1 METYIII
8 GLSAI
13 IGFYMAWNIGA
24 NDVANAMGTSVGAR
38 SVTFKQA
45 IIIAAIFEFLG
56 AMLVGNHV
64 SLTIAKGI
72 VNPQD
77 YTNNAMVFA
86 YGMLA
91 TLLSAALWVNL
102 ATKLGMPVS
111 TTHSIVGGVIGFGI
125 VSKGIASIK
134 WVKLISIVAS
144 WIVSPISGGI
154 ISFFI
159 FVFIS
164 KSILTQ
170 EKPVVAAK
178 KYAPLLAF
186 LVAIILVF
194 SMLYKGLK
202 NLHLDFTFF
211 HALLIAAL
219 VGIIFSLFI
228 YAIVA
233 RIPVD
238 TTLPYKR
245 RFPQVERVF
254 AVLQLIT
261 ASYMAFSHGAN
272 DVANAVGPLMGA
284 VYANALVHSSN
295 IAMPIWVL
303 SVGAVGIVVGLS
315 MYGYKVILVVG
326 RKITDMTPSRGF
338 SAEFGAATTVLV
350 CSKLG
355 LPISTTHTLIGSV
368 IGVGLARGIGALNGK
383 VLKDVAISWI
393 LTIPIAAILS
403 AGIFLSLEGFFSL
416 L

>member
-1 METYIII
+1 MELYIILI
-8 GLSAI
+8 LSAV

-77 YTNNAMVFA
+77 YTNNAMIFA

-125 VSKGIASIK
+125 VSKGFTSIK
-134 WVKLISIVAS
+134 WIKLVSIVAS

-154 ISFFI
+154 ISFVIFI
-159 FVFIS
+159 FIS

-178 KYAPLLAF
+178 KYAPFLAF

-202 NLHLDFTFF
+202 NLHLNLSFS
-211 HALLIAAL
+211 HALIIASI
-219 VGIIFSLFI
+219 VGIVFAFFIFLVVS
-228 YAIVA
+228 

-254 AVLQLIT
+254 AILQLIT

-284 VYANALVHSSN
+284 VYANALVHSKN
-295 IAMPIWVL
+295 IPMPIWVL

-338 SAEFGAATTVLV
+338 AAEFGAATTVLV
-350 CSKLG
+350 CSKMG

-403 AGIFLSLEGFFSL
+403 AGIFLSLQGIFSL
-416 L
+416 

>member
-1 METYIII
+1 MESTII
-8 GLSAI
+8 LLLAAA

-38 SVTFKQA
+38 SLSFKEA

-56 AMLVGNHV
+56 SMLVGNHV

-72 VNPQD
+72 VNPHE
-77 YTNNAMVFA
+77 YAANSAIFA

-125 VSKGIASIK
+125 ASHGFSSIK
-134 WVKLISIVAS
+134 WEKLITIVAS
-144 WIVSPISGGI
+144 WVVSPISGGI
-154 ISFFI
+154 ISFTI

-164 KSILTQ
+164 RLILAN

-178 KYAPLLAF
+178 KYAPFLAF
-186 LVAIILVF
+186 MVAIVLVF

-202 NLHLDFTFF
+202 NLHLNLPFTQ
-211 HALLIAAL
+211 AMVIAIVFGMVFAF
-219 VGIIFSLFI
+219 VIFL
-228 YAIVA
+228 IVA
-233 RIPVD
+233 RIPSD

-245 RFPQVERVF
+245 RYPQVERVF
-254 AVLQLIT
+254 AILQVIT

-284 VYANALVHSSN
+284 VYASALVHTTN
-295 IAMPIWVL
+295 ISMPLWVL

-338 SAEFGAATTVLV
+338 AAEFGAATTVLV

-355 LPISTTHTLIGSV
+355 LPISTTHTLVGAV
-368 IGVGLARGIGALNGK
+368 IGVGLARGLGALNTK
-383 VLKDVAISWI
+383 ILKDVMISWL

-403 AGIFLSLEGFFSL
+403 AGIFLAISGLFTL
-416 L
+416 

>member
-1 METYIII
+1 MELYIILI
-8 GLSAI
+8 LSAV

-72 VNPQD
+72 VNPHN
-77 YTNNAMVFA
+77 YTNNAMIFA

-125 VSKGIASIK
+125 VSKGFTSIK
-134 WVKLISIVAS
+134 WIKLVSIVAS

-154 ISFFI
+154 ISFVIFI
-159 FVFIS
+159 FIS

-178 KYAPLLAF
+178 KYAPFLAF

-202 NLHLDFTFF
+202 NLHLNLSFS
-211 HALLIAAL
+211 HALIIASL
-219 VGIIFSLFI
+219 VGAIFAFFI
-228 YAIVA
+228 FLVVS

-254 AVLQLIT
+254 AILQLIT

-284 VYANALVHSSN
+284 VYASALVHSQN

-338 SAEFGAATTVLV
+338 AAEFGAATTVLV
-350 CSKLG
+350 CSKMG

-403 AGIFLSLEGFFSL
+403 AGIFLSLQGIFSL
-416 L
+416 

>member
-1 METYIII
+1 MELYIILI
-8 GLSAI
+8 LSAV

-72 VNPQD
+72 VNPHN
-77 YTNNAMVFA
+77 YTNNAMIFA

-125 VSKGIASIK
+125 VSKGFASIK
-134 WVKLISIVAS
+134 WIKLVSIVAS

-154 ISFFI
+154 ISFVIFI
-159 FVFIS
+159 FIS

-178 KYAPLLAF
+178 KYAPFLAF

-202 NLHLDFTFF
+202 NLHLNLSFS
-211 HALLIAAL
+211 HALIIASL
-219 VGIIFSLFI
+219 VGTIFAFFI
-228 YAIVA
+228 FLVVS

-254 AVLQLIT
+254 AILQLIT

-284 VYANALVHSSN
+284 VYASALVHSQN

-338 SAEFGAATTVLV
+338 AAEFGAATTVLV
-350 CSKLG
+350 CSKMG

-403 AGIFLSLEGFFSL
+403 AGIFLSLQGIFSL
-416 L
+416 

>member
-1 METYIII
+1 MDITVIII
-8 GLSAI
+8 ILAAVF
-13 IGFYMAWNIGA
+13 GFYMAWNIGA

-38 SVTFKQA
+38 SITFKQA
-45 IIIAAIFEFLG
+45 IIIAAVFEFLG
-56 AMLVGNHV
+56 AILVGNHV

-72 VNPQD
+72 VNP
-77 YTNNAMVFA
+77 YEYANNSMVFA

-91 TLLSAALWVNL
+91 TLFSAALWVNL

-125 VSKGIASIK
+125 VSHGFGSIE
-134 WVKLISIVAS
+134 WSKLITIVAS
-144 WIVSPISGGI
+144 WVVSPISGGI
-154 ISFFI
+154 ISFIIFI
-159 FVFIS
+159 FIS
-164 KSILTQ
+164 KFILSN

-178 KYAPLLAF
+178 KYAPFLAF
-186 LVAIILVF
+186 LVSIVLVF

-202 NLHLDFTFF
+202 NLHLNLSFVNAF
-211 HALLIAAL
+211 LIAIA
-219 VGIIFSLFI
+219 VGILFSVVIFL
-228 YAIVA
+228 IVS

-254 AVLQLIT
+254 AILQVIT

-284 VYANALVHSSN
+284 VYANALVNSQQM
-295 IAMPIWVL
+295 AMPVWVL

-338 SAEFGAATTVLV
+338 AAEFGAATTVLV
-350 CSKLG
+350 CSKMG
-355 LPISTTHTLIGSV
+355 LPISTTHTLIGAV
-368 IGVGLARGIGALNGK
+368 IGVGLARGIGALNTK
-383 VLKDVAISWI
+383 VLKDVVLSWL

-403 AGIFLSLEGFFSL
+403 GGIFLALNGLFNL
-416 L
+416 

>member
-1 METYIII
+1 MESTIVLI
-8 GLSAI
+8 LAAA

-38 SVTFKQA
+38 SLSFKEA
-45 IIIAAIFEFLG
+45 IVVAAIFEFLG
-56 AMLVGNHV
+56 SMLVGNHV

-77 YTNNAMVFA
+77 YASNAAIFA

-91 TLLSAALWVNL
+91 TLLSAALWVNM

-125 VSKGIASIK
+125 VSHGFSSIK
-134 WVKLISIVAS
+134 WGKLVTIVAS
-144 WIVSPISGGI
+144 WVVSPISGGI
-154 ISFFI
+154 ISFAI
-159 FVFIS
+159 FMFIS
-164 KSILTQ
+164 HLILAN

-178 KYAPLLAF
+178 KYAPFLAF
-186 LVAIILVF
+186 LVAIVLVF

-202 NLHLDFTFF
+202 NLHLNLPFAQ
-211 HALLIAAL
+211 ALLIAIL
-219 VGIIFSLFI
+219 VGILFAFIIFL
-228 YAIVA
+228 IVA
-233 RIPVD
+233 RVPTD
-238 TTLPYKR
+238 ANLPYKR
-245 RFPQVERVF
+245 RYPQVERVF
-254 AVLQLIT
+254 AILQVIT

-284 VYANALVHSSN
+284 VYASALVHTTNVS
-295 IAMPIWVL
+295 MPLWVL
-303 SVGAVGIVVGLS
+303 SIGAVGIVVGLS

-338 SAEFGAATTVLV
+338 AAEFGAATTVLV

-355 LPISTTHTLIGSV
+355 LPISTTHTLVGAV
-368 IGVGLARGIGALNGK
+368 IGVGLARGLGALNTK
-383 VLKDVAISWI
+383 ILKDVMISWL

-403 AGIFLSLEGFFSL
+403 AGIFLSIKGLFSL
-416 L
+416 

>member
-1 METYIII
+1 MELYIILI
-8 GLSAI
+8 LSAV

-77 YTNNAMVFA
+77 YTNNAMIFA

-125 VSKGIASIK
+125 VSKGFASIK
-134 WVKLISIVAS
+134 WIKLVSIVAS

-154 ISFFI
+154 ISFVIFI
-159 FVFIS
+159 FIS
-164 KSILTQ
+164 KSILSK

-178 KYAPLLAF
+178 KYAPFLAF

-202 NLHLDFTFF
+202 NLHLNLSFS
-211 HALLIAAL
+211 HALIIASL
-219 VGIIFSLFI
+219 VGIVFAFFIFLVVS
-228 YAIVA
+228 

-254 AVLQLIT
+254 AILQLIT

-284 VYANALVHSSN
+284 VYAGALVHSQN

-338 SAEFGAATTVLV
+338 AAEFGAATTVLV
-350 CSKLG
+350 CSKMG

-403 AGIFLSLEGFFSL
+403 AGIFLSLQGIFSL
-416 L
+416 

>member
-1 METYIII
+1 MDLTVILII
-8 GLSAI
+8 LAAVF
-13 IGFYMAWNIGA
+13 GFYMAWNIGA

-38 SVTFKQA
+38 SISFKQA
-45 IIIAAIFEFLG
+45 IIIAAVFEFLG
-56 AMLVGNHV
+56 AILVGNHV

-72 VNPQD
+72 VNPND
-77 YTNNAMVFA
+77 FGTNPMVFA

-91 TLLSAALWVNL
+91 TLFSAALWVNL

-125 VSKGIASIK
+125 VSRGFGSIE
-134 WVKLISIVAS
+134 WSKLITIVAS
-144 WIVSPISGGI
+144 WVVSPISGGI

-159 FVFIS
+159 FIFIS
-164 KSILTQ
+164 KFILAN

-178 KYAPLLAF
+178 RYAPLLAF
-186 LVAIILVF
+186 MVSIVLVF

-202 NLHLDFTFF
+202 NLHLDLPFSY
-211 HALLIAAL
+211 ALLIAIA
-219 VGIIFSLFI
+219 VGIVFAFAIFL
-228 YAIVA
+228 IVA
-233 RIPVD
+233 KIPVD

-254 AVLQLIT
+254 AILQVIT

-284 VYANALVHSSN
+284 VYANALVNSQQIS
-295 IAMPIWVL
+295 MPVWVL

-355 LPISTTHTLIGSV
+355 LPISTTHTLIGAV
-368 IGVGLARGIGALNGK
+368 IGVGLARGMGALNTK
-383 VLKDVAISWI
+383 VLKDVMLSWI
-393 LTIPIAAILS
+393 LTIPIAAIL
-403 AGIFLSLEGFFSL
+403 AGGIFLALQGILSL
-416 L
+416 

>member
-1 METYIII
+1 MEPTVILI
-8 GLSAI
+8 LAAI
-13 IGFYMAWNIGA
+13 FGFYMAWNIGA

-38 SVTFKQA
+38 SLSFKEA
-45 IIIAAIFEFLG
+45 IIVAAIFEFLG

-72 VNPQD
+72 VNPHD
-77 YTNNAMVFA
+77 YASHAATFA

-125 VSKGIASIK
+125 VSHGFSSIK
-134 WVKLISIVAS
+134 WGKLVTIVAS
-144 WIVSPISGGI
+144 WVVSPISGGI
-154 ISFFI
+154 ISFVI
-159 FVFIS
+159 FMLIARL
-164 KSILTQ
+164 ILAN

-178 KYAPLLAF
+178 RYAPFLAF
-186 LVAIILVF
+186 LVAIVLVF

-202 NLHLDFTFF
+202 NLHLNLPFMQ
-211 HALLIAAL
+211 ALGLAIL
-219 VGIIFSLFI
+219 VGVVFAFFIFL
-228 YAIVA
+228 IVA
-233 RIPVD
+233 RIPTD
-238 TTLPYKR
+238 SKLPYKR
-245 RFPQVERVF
+245 RYPQVERVF
-254 AVLQLIT
+254 AILQVIT

-284 VYANALVHSSN
+284 VYASALTHKASIS
-295 IAMPIWVL
+295 MPLWVL

-338 SAEFGAATTVLV
+338 AAEFGAATTVLV

-355 LPISTTHTLIGSV
+355 LPISTTHTLVGAV
-368 IGVGLARGIGALNGK
+368 IGVGLARGLGALNAK
-383 VLKDVAISWI
+383 VLKDVMVSWL
-393 LTIPIAAILS
+393 LTIPIAAALS
-403 AGIFLSLEGFFSL
+403 AGIFLALSGFASL
-416 L
+416 

>member
-1 METYIII
+1 MELYIILI
-8 GLSAI
+8 LSAV

-77 YTNNAMVFA
+77 YTNNAMIFA

-125 VSKGIASIK
+125 VSKGFASIK
-134 WVKLISIVAS
+134 WIKLVSIVAS

-154 ISFFI
+154 ISFAIFI
-159 FVFIS
+159 FIS
-164 KSILTQ
+164 KSILSK

-178 KYAPLLAF
+178 KYAPFLAF

-202 NLHLDFTFF
+202 NLHLNLSFS
-211 HALLIAAL
+211 HALIIASL
-219 VGIIFSLFI
+219 VGIVFAFFIFLVVS
-228 YAIVA
+228 

-254 AVLQLIT
+254 AILQLIT

-284 VYANALVHSSN
+284 VYAGALVHSQN

-338 SAEFGAATTVLV
+338 AAEFGAATTVLV
-350 CSKLG
+350 CSKMG

-403 AGIFLSLEGFFSL
+403 AGIFLSLQGIFSL
-416 L
+416 

>member
-1 METYIII
+1 MDATLIII
-8 GLSAI
+8 ILAAAF
-13 IGFYMAWNIGA
+13 GFYMAWNIGA

-38 SVTFKQA
+38 SITFKQA
-45 IIIAAIFEFLG
+45 IIIAAVFEFLG
-56 AMLVGNHV
+56 AILVGNHV

-72 VNPQD
+72 VNPYD
-77 YTNNAMVFA
+77 YSATPMVFA
-86 YGMLA
+86 YGMLS
-91 TLLSAALWVNL
+91 TLFAAALWVNL

-125 VSKGIASIK
+125 VSRGFGSIE
-134 WVKLISIVAS
+134 WTKLITIVAS

-154 ISFFI
+154 ISFIIFI
-159 FVFIS
+159 FIS
-164 KSILTQ
+164 KFILAN

-178 KYAPLLAF
+178 KYAPILAF
-186 LVAIILVF
+186 MVSIVLVF

-202 NLHLDFTFF
+202 NLHLNLSFTY
-211 HALLIAAL
+211 AILIAIA
-219 VGIIFSLFI
+219 VGILFALIIFFI
-228 YAIVA
+228 VSKIS
-233 RIPVD
+233 VD

-254 AVLQLIT
+254 AILQIIT

-284 VYANALVHSSN
+284 VYANALVHSQHIS
-295 IAMPIWVL
+295 MPIWVL

-338 SAEFGAATTVLV
+338 AAEFGAATTVLV

-368 IGVGLARGIGALNGK
+368 IGVGLARGIDALNVK
-383 VLKDVAISWI
+383 VLKDVIASWL
-393 LTIPIAAILS
+393 LTIPIAAIL
-403 AGIFLSLEGFFSL
+403 AGGMFIALKGLFSL
-416 L
+416 

>member
-1 METYIII
+1 MELYIILI
-8 GLSAI
+8 LSAV

-72 VNPQD
+72 VNPHN
-77 YTNNAMVFA
+77 YTNNAMIFA

-125 VSKGIASIK
+125 VSKGFASIK
-134 WVKLISIVAS
+134 WIKLVSIVAS

-154 ISFFI
+154 ISFVIFI
-159 FVFIS
+159 FIS

-178 KYAPLLAF
+178 KYAPFLAF

-202 NLHLDFTFF
+202 NLHLNLSFS
-211 HALLIAAL
+211 HALIIASL
-219 VGIIFSLFI
+219 VGTIFAFFI
-228 YAIVA
+228 FLVVS

-254 AVLQLIT
+254 AILQLIT

-284 VYANALVHSSN
+284 VYASALVHSQN

-303 SVGAVGIVVGLS
+303 SVGAMGIVVGLS

-338 SAEFGAATTVLV
+338 AAEFGAATTVLV
-350 CSKLG
+350 CSKMG

-403 AGIFLSLEGFFSL
+403 AGIFLSLQGIFSL
-416 L
+416 